1 MSGGGCWEGEQMD
14 ISVEEFV
21 ELLVKELNAQVKTN
35 PDNRSLLYNA
45 ARMLNVFNELFAM
58 TWRDVEI
65 AEERIRDPEVRS

>member
-45 ARMLNVFNELFAM
+45 ARMLNVFNCS
-58 TWRDVEI
+58 R
-65 AEERIRDPEVRS
+65 